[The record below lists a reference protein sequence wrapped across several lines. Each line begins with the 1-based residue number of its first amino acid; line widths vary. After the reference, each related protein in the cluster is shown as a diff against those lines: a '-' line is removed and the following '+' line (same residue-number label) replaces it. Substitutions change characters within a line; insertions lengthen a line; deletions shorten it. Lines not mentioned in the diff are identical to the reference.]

1 MKKVSIN
8 TVRAFLKERATQ
20 TENYIVKEFPV
31 QESTFSVKIKTVLNL
46 TEKSTFINRVLNG
59 CFDTLGN
66 FRPEYLSPVLR
77 ATMLQV
83 CTDIPT
89 IPLRGDKDEDG
100 GSLMDI
106 EAMSELYIAMDLDNL
121 NDQSYQIMLNEIV
134 QLCHQAIDWKRAK
147 MLSGGADAFKEFGD
161 TLKAVKKFVLSITE
175 KMDGVDYKALQ
186 KLAETLVYPTE
197 NVNAPQIISE
207 ITKLGNSDI
216 GDVSE

>member
-8 TVRAFLKERATQ
+8 TVRAFLKEKTYEA
-20 TENYIVKEFPV
+20 ENSIVKEFSV
-31 QESTFSVKIKTVLNL
+31 QESTFSVKIKTTLSL
-46 TEKSTFINRVLNG
+46 TEKSSFINRVLNG
-59 CFDTLGN
+59 CFDALGN
-66 FRPEYLSPVLR
+66 YRPEYLSPVLR
-77 ATMLQV
+77 ATLLQL

-121 NDQSYQIMLNEIV
+121 NDQGYQIMLNEIV

-147 MLSGGADAFKEFGD
+147 MLSSRTDAFKEFGD
-161 TLKAVKKFVLSITE
+161 TLKAVKKFVISVTK

-186 KLAETLVYPTE
+186 NLAETIVYPTQ

-207 ITKLGNSDI
+207 ITKLGNADGSMSD
-216 GDVSE
+216 